1 MFGRGAGTG
10 RGRGRNLTRKARGTG
25 VKAKTRV
32 ARRDIAR
39 RQTPE
44 AKAFKAAAK
53 ANPPRPD
60 LMPKLKTK
68 DPFSPSKKLIKKV
81 AAADRAKA
89 RAKAVA
95 SGRPAPKTAAQK
107 AMAAKRR
114 ANAQKRKTARQ
125 ARKIK

>member
-10 RGRGRNLTRKARGTG
+10 RGRGRNLTRKGPFTG
-25 VKAKTRV
+25 QKSRVKMA
-32 ARRDIAR
+32 RDIIKS

-44 AKAFKAAAK
+44 GKALKAAK
-53 ANPPRPD
+53 RLPD
-60 LMPKLKTK
+60 VMPKLK
-68 DPFSPSKKLIKKV
+68 DPSSPSKKLIKKV

-89 RAKAVA
+89 RAKAVR
-95 SGRPAPKTAAQK
+95 SGKPAPKTAAQK